1 MAGEYE
7 NWAMENEFNLPFMFA
22 NINKLAGVPPENI
35 GMVTTGLID
44 SKGGNNQNPFAP
56 FTNTGDEGVTGVG
69 EISTPEVEPVSG
81 SAAALAASMMATRD
95 EIDTVTPTPS
105 FTPTVGSGNGF
116 TTERPDR
123 VTGFY
128 GGGDEISNQFGTLGF
143 DPNTGQA
150 YEPSLT
156 ASFKTA
162 NINIPGNNKAD
173 AEKKLGL
180 TPGSLTDKA

>member
-7 NWAMENEFNLPFMFA
+7 EWAMENEFVPSLFA
-22 NINKLAGVPPENI
+22 NLNKLAMVPPENI
-35 GMVTTGLID
+35 GMVTTGVMANN
-44 SKGGNNQNPFAP
+44 GNNQNAFAP
-56 FTNTGDEGVTGVG
+56 FTTTGDEGLTGLG
-69 EISTPEVEPVSG
+69 EIPTAEVEPVSG

-128 GGGDEISNQFGTLGF
+128 GGGA
-143 DPNTGQA
+143 P
-150 YEPSLT
+150 P
-156 ASFKTA
+156 
-162 NINIPGNNKAD
+162 INSGGIPCGC
-173 AEKKLGL
+173 G
-180 TPGSLTDKA
+180 GG